1 MLCGLQS
8 HTDQTGE
15 VSIKLAELIP
25 EWRGCGVAFLGGRGH
40 SEPLH
45 SFGKVPEN
53 KGQGASGPRPPGL
66 AQPALPSDLAKY
78 QENLPTRAQGSLPLL
93 TPLVPNGDNA
103 HFCFPGVCHQAANPS
118 LHGRQGKR
126 WEHVR
131 NSEGPRK
138 FSWRAPA
145 ETPRQLKKACHRA
158 VNL

>member
-1 MLCGLQS
+1 MLCGLRS
-8 HTDQTGE
+8 HTHQTGE

-25 EWRGCGVAFLGGRGH
+25 EWRGCGVAFPGGRGH
-40 SEPLH
+40 REPLH

-66 AQPALPSDLAKY
+66 NPACSSLWSGKISGEPSHSSSGVF
-78 QENLPTRAQGSLPLL
+78 PPL

-103 HFCFPGVCHQAANPS
+103 HFSFPGVCHKAANPS
-118 LHGRQGKR
+118 LLGRQGKR

-145 ETPRQLKKACHRA
+145 VTPRQLKKACHWA